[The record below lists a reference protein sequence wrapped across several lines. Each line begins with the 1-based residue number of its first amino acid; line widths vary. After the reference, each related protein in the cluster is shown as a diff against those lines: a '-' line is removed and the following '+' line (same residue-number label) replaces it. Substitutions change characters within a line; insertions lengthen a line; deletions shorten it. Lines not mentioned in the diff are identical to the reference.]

1 MGDGSVREG
10 QPMSARRHKS
20 LYEKLRDCVCSTPC
34 SCWLPTL
41 LVDPKDDQH
50 FRTTCALALSS
61 LGEEDP
67 KDFSGRWNMTPGEK
81 TDLLQEIE
89 LSIAASYR
97 DSITGACVTAH
108 NNSLE
113 IREIEKFQKEH
124 HDRIM
129 QLPNSVHGICNHHLM
144 VEAFNKYDLDANGSL
159 DVHEWSDFLDTLAV
173 ENLKSLLRDAHV
185 AFRAFF
191 ARGQPWREKDGA
203 YDVEEMRLSMLELAT
218 GQPTVER
225 ESSSERG
232 EVVPLS
238 GRSAAAS
245 PPEFQCSWDG
255 PRFRLPVGW
264 WPDLVYYS
272 ANNHPLHGIF
282 ACDNEHPL
290 SWIERLVMEV
300 ASIGFSAATLALHD
314 KWVIQHRGLNEEDLV
329 ILGNEFVFSLVV
341 VTLPSVVMWWTLFLL
356 FTCAK
361 CHPNAAK
368 VTEQEVIKA
377 RRWRSVGAAIG
388 YMLVIVGV
396 AGWFC
401 MRYLHTIGRRLHR
414 ARLVKGRL
422 KAYFIATFMMAF
434 VYFNPF
440 VAWGQ
445 PVPGG
450 RFNLGDY
457 IGLGQWRIEKQRF
470 QAMCLTGAKRIQE
483 SRDSDA
489 SRQY

>member
-10 QPMSARRHKS
+10 QPMSARRRKTV
-20 LYEKLRDCVCSTPC
+20 YEKTHDYVCTTPC
-34 SCWLPTL
+34 SCWTPTL
-41 LVDPKDDQH
+41 LVDPKDNRH
-50 FRTTCALALSS
+50 YRTTCALALSS
-61 LGEEDP
+61 LGEEEP

-81 TDLLQEIE
+81 ASLLEEIE
-89 LSIAASYR
+89 MSIATSYR

-113 IREIEKFQKEH
+113 LREIEKFQKEH

-129 QLPNSVHGICNHHLM
+129 QLPNSVHGICNPQMM
-144 VEAFNKYDLDANGSL
+144 VEAFKQYDQDGNGSL
-159 DVHEWSDFLDTLAV
+159 DVIEWSDFLDTLAR
-173 ENLKSLLRDAHV
+173 ENLKSLLRNAHV

-191 ARGQPWREKDGA
+191 ARGQPWGEEDAA
-203 YDVEEMRLSMLELAT
+203 YDVEEMRLSMMELAT
-218 GQPTVER
+218 GSRLDRER
-225 ESSSERG
+225 SDSSEKG
-232 EVVPLS
+232 EVAPLS
-238 GRSAAAS
+238 GRRAS
-245 PPEFQCSWDG
+245 PPAFQCGWDG

-264 WPDLVYYS
+264 WPDMVYYS

-282 ACDNEHPL
+282 ACDSEHPL

-314 KWVIQHRGLNEEDLV
+314 KWVIQHRGLNEETAAA
-329 ILGNEFVFSLVV
+329 ILGNEFIFSLVV

-361 CHPNAAK
+361 CHPNEAK
-368 VTEQEVIKA
+368 VTEQEIVKA
-377 RRWRSVGAAIG
+377 RRWRFVGAAIG
-388 YMLVIVGV
+388 YMLVVVGI
-396 AGWFC
+396 AGWFSL
-401 MRYLHTIGRRLHR
+401 RYLHKIGRRLHR
-414 ARLVKGRL
+414 IRLVKGRL
-422 KAYFIATFMMAF
+422 KAYVIATFMMVF

-440 VAWGQ
+440 VSWGQ
-445 PVPGG
+445 PVPGE

-470 QAMCLTGAKRIQE
+470 QAMCLTGARRIQE

-489 SRQY
+489 SRQF